1 MYPGM
6 KIFVFYPLVSLV
18 KSTQNKL
25 INEWLQELPME
36 NILLWR
42 RVDGQSF
49 YYKNHLEI
57 PKLERQTS
65 KMFMQK
71 NKLSNQLVNLTY
83 NKK

>member
-1 MYPGM
+1 
-6 KIFVFYPLVSLV
+6 
-18 KSTQNKL
+18 
-25 INEWLQELPME
+25 ME

-57 PKLERQTS
+57 PKLERQAS